1 MTILIVDDEQPMR
14 ELVTRL
20 LAPLGHTLLQA
31 ADAEA
36 AITLLAQQPTA
47 VVVCDRSMPGRDG
60 DWLVEQVRAQH
71 PSTAVILAT
80 ADDAVPPRVSLQNGV
95 IGYLVKPF
103 NADQLRTAVAD
114 GISWHQAAAKSSKR
128 QHAPLDGDAF
138 DQFLRRAGRPEPKK
152 GDA

>member
-31 ADAEA
+31 PDAETA
-36 AITLLAQQPTA
+36 VTLLDQQETA
-47 VVVCDRSMPGRDG
+47 VVLCDRLMPGRDG

-71 PSTAVILAT
+71 PAVAVILAT
-80 ADDAVPPRVSLQNGV
+80 ADDAVPPRISLQNGV

-103 NADQLRTAVAD
+103 NPDQLRTAVAD
-114 GISWHQAAAKSSKR
+114 AIAWHQAAAKSSKR
-128 QHAPLDGDAF
+128 APAALQGDAF
-138 DQFLRRAGRPEPKK
+138 DAFLRRAGRPGPK